1 MNQSLNIVAGIVIA
15 LTVSVNSFPD
25 GAPPDTCVK
34 DRFNQPNHGQNRA
47 QPQESLPYKIEASSA
62 FYKPGDTIS
71 CKQNKYNQD
80 FVLNLHF

>member
-1 MNQSLNIVAGIVIA
+1 MNRSFVVGIVVA
-15 LTVSVNSFPD
+15 FAVSVNSFPD

-47 QPQESLPYKIEASSA
+47 QAIETLPYKVQASSA

-71 CKQNKYNQD
+71 CKRK
-80 FVLNLHF
+80 